1 MSFNVKIKTSPALT
15 PYYFRAWMKYAL
27 QVIVTS
33 QKRKE
38 HKLNAES
45 ALFSALLP
53 PIEISF
59 WLNFVLSNVRRTVNR
74 QPGYRARTRR
84 ADTQMLKM
92 HTCSIY
98 FQNFRMFIKI
108 SHFQIS

>member
-33 QKRKE
+33 QERKE

-45 ALFSALLP
+45 VLLSALLP
-53 PIEISF
+53 LTSVSFHANLVKFCVVKFHQVYKLEPIQKHCF
-59 WLNFVLSNVRRTVNR
+59 
-74 QPGYRARTRR
+74 
-84 ADTQMLKM
+84 
-92 HTCSIY
+92 
-98 FQNFRMFIKI
+98 
-108 SHFQIS
+108 